1 MDLTAITLCKE
12 NKLPIIIFNMN
23 TPGNLR
29 RIVLGEAVGSKVY
42 SPSS

>member
-29 RIVLGEAVGSKVY
+29 RVLLGEPVGSKVY
-42 SPSS
+42 AEAL